1 MSEGLNPELNLGDK
15 VVCYHMEGE
24 MSVPPGTK
32 GEVTNKSIDPFVE
45 NGFMYKVN
53 WENGS
58 TLPLLSDTDTWK
70 KIGTKVNESK
80 SGDPMIELY
89 KKNKDL
95 FKFFD
100 LSFFRDFLIK
110 LRDSGIVNMFGSSP
124 LIYAGRD
131 HLERYYGENQEDNEN
146 FQELLAVADEA
157 RDKLIQGL
165 VKYAIKE
172 KIDLG
177 DENKLNSL
185 ARQFAKDILVMY
197 INTF

>member
-45 NGFMYKVN
+45 NGFMYKVS

-100 LSFFRDFLIK
+100 LNFFRDFLIK

-146 FQELLAVADEA
+146 FQELLAMADEA

-172 KIDLG
+172 KIDLEN
-177 DENKLNSL
+177 ENKLNNL